1 MLEAYHQTQ
10 LFPTEFQTHVV
21 SCSFSMTSARKVKP
35 LPNMDE
41 NKHRIIDWLGSS
53 HGLPPVKNTISLL
66 KVSDIETAALPFLP
80 ATN

>member
-1 MLEAYHQTQ
+1 
-10 LFPTEFQTHVV
+10 
-21 SCSFSMTSARKVKP
+21 MTSARKVKP

-66 KVSDIETAALPFLP
+66 KVSDIETAALLSLP